1 MFPVRFKHI
10 VSTAALLALAGCSGQ
25 STTSFAPAHPSSHT
39 VAPAPAQISTDGDI
53 ILAPA
58 NIGIRLNGESPKI
71 NRHYGRVLGYFN
83 GKTSTTSEVVQ
94 LTAATNVVFNN
105 VDTLSPHTA

>member
-25 STTSFAPAHPSSHT
+25 STTSF
-39 VAPAPAQISTDGDI
+39 APAPAQISTDGDI